1 MGDKIYIY
9 SLHNIMIHEAFFNV
23 QNVDL
28 TMVSISATLKNFSF
42 FFTVKFFKLSNNES
56 NTDNYI
62 EFIVIQ
68 GFLV

>member
-9 SLHNIMIHEAFFNV
+9 SLHNNMIHEAFFNV

-28 TMVSISATLKNFSF
+28 MMVSISATLKKFS

-62 EFIVIQ
+62 ELIVIQ

>member
-9 SLHNIMIHEAFFNV
+9 SLHNNMINEAFFNV

-28 TMVSISATLKNFSF
+28 MMVSISATLKNFS

-62 EFIVIQ
+62 ELIVIQ

>member
-1 MGDKIYIY
+1 
-9 SLHNIMIHEAFFNV
+9 MIHEAFFNV

-28 TMVSISATLKNFSF
+28 MMVSISATLKIFS

-62 EFIVIQ
+62 ELIVIQ

>member
-1 MGDKIYIY
+1 
-9 SLHNIMIHEAFFNV
+9 MIHEAFFNV

-28 TMVSISATLKNFSF
+28 MMVSISATLKNFS

-62 EFIVIQ
+62 ELFVIQ

>member
-1 MGDKIYIY
+1 
-9 SLHNIMIHEAFFNV
+9 MIHEAFFNV

-28 TMVSISATLKNFSF
+28 MMVSISATLKKFS

-62 EFIVIQ
+62 ELIVIQ

>member
-1 MGDKIYIY
+1 
-9 SLHNIMIHEAFFNV
+9 MIHEAFFNV

-28 TMVSISATLKNFSF
+28 TMVSISATLKKFSF

-62 EFIVIQ
+62 ELIVIQ